1 MRIGQIYNI
10 WSKHQY
16 QETNIS
22 VKLFYTQEANIL
34 VNLYNLPGDRLSA
47 DHTLLFTRR
56 PTVRRSY
63 FIIYQDT
70 NISVKLCYLTKRQT
84 FQSSFIIYQEINIL
98 VKL

>member
-22 VKLFYTQEANIL
+22 FKLFYTQEANIL

-56 PTVRRSY
+56 QTFQSS